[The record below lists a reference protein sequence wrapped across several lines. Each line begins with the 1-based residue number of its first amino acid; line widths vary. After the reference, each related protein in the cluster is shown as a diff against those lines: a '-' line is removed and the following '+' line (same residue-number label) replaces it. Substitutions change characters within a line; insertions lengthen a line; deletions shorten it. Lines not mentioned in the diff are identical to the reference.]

1 MGRGEHPAL
10 MMDSANC
17 STTLVSHTYL
27 LPNNLP
33 SAPNYSYFHSWWQLY
48 VSVSETKTEEVGV
61 GGTAHLQPGW
71 YAGSGCLPALCHPA
85 GMQELAIDNRLCLC
99 SSFEV
104 PQGPKCSGS
113 TPQACALADPGTD
126 VPPGRFVVLSGT
138 SPPLW
143 WPSLSL
149 SAGAGRKRVTMLRTL

>member
-17 STTLVSHTYL
+17 SPALVSHTYL

-48 VSVSETKTEEVGV
+48 VSISETKTEEVGLW
-61 GGTAHLQPGW
+61 GTAHLQPGW
-71 YAGSGCLPALCHPA
+71 DAGSGCLPALCHPA
-85 GMQELAIDNRLCLC
+85 GMQELVIDNRLSLLQLWGSPGAKMQRQHTPGVRTGRPGHRCSTRALC
-99 SSFEV
+99 GVEWHI
-104 PQGPKCSGS
+104 
-113 TPQACALADPGTD
+113 AA
-126 VPPGRFVVLSGT
+126 
-138 SPPLW
+138 
-143 WPSLSL
+143 SLMAVSL